1 MDNMVNIRGI
11 DTAEYDIAFLLI
23 RRVFMDCVQQDYAE
37 EGTAY
42 FLKHFVAPDS
52 EYRQKVEAGQETVF
66 GAYDDDRLIGVITVS
81 EHGNISCAFVEKA
94 YQRQGIGRM
103 LFWHAKEVIEKS
115 HTLPHEIKL
124 NASPY
129 AVPFYEALG
138 FQKTGEQAEYHGMIY
153 IPMALE
159 VQ

>member
-1 MDNMVNIRGI
+1 MN
-11 DTAEYDIAFLLI
+11 I
-23 RRVFMDCVQQDYAE
+23 RRVELTEYDKVFSLISRVFTDCVRYDYSEA
-37 EGTAY
+37 GAIY

-81 EHGNISCAFVEKA
+81 EHGNISCAFVEKT
-94 YQRQGIGRM
+94 YQRQGVGRM
-103 LFWHAKEVIEKS
+103 LFSQAKEVIENT
-115 HTLPHEIKL
+115 HTPPHEIKL

-138 FQKTGEQAEYHGMIY
+138 FQKTGEQAKYHGMVY
-153 IPMALE
+153 TPMAQE
-159 VQ
+159 VK